1 MIATPTQAF
10 EVLANSAPAALTTH
24 ADDQKV
30 SDRYCFVPSTSL
42 VEAAYGSGLVLN
54 RATQINPKRGEKRGE
69 TAFSTHELEFIR
81 PQDVS
86 SFNAGV
92 TPRVTIING
101 HAANTSVKI
110 FAGIYRAICSNGLV
124 IGAQQGFEQ
133 TRVRHVGHIDI
144 GDLAEQIQGQTE
156 RAVQGVDISA
166 KWSEIE
172 LTGDRLEQV
181 TKKLVA
187 AGASARWGSWKDAP
201 QAEQRCARDFTQP
214 VRYGDNENNLWAVYN
229 RAQESFIKGVCR
241 RSSLTGH
248 WNRKIRPVNDL
259 HLKSKVNQA
268 LWTAAEE
275 AYLAG

>member
-1 MIATPTQAF
+1 MFPRFPVA
-10 EVLANSAPAALTTH
+10 LASPCRFPISRKSAR
-24 ADDQKV
+24 
-30 SDRYCFVPSTSL
+30 DRSWCSCASRRRLLSTSSCCL
-42 VEAAYGSGLVLN
+42 RRTSL
-54 RATQINPKRGEKRGE
+54 AT
-69 TAFSTHELEFIR
+69 
-81 PQDVS
+81 S
-86 SFNAGV
+86 SA
-92 TPRVTIING
+92 
-101 HAANTSVKI
+101 
-110 FAGIYRAICSNGLV
+110 
-124 IGAQQGFEQ
+124 
-133 TRVRHVGHIDI
+133 
-144 GDLAEQIQGQTE
+144 
-156 RAVQGVDISA
+156 
-166 KWSEIE
+166 EIE

-187 AGASARWGSWKDAP
+187 AGAKARWGSWKDVP

-229 RAQESFIKGVCR
+229 RAQESFIKGVRR